1 MRENGKEFAFHHD
14 KSDRIDPDMSIELI
28 LRGNVEEFK
37 ELMMKYPQA
46 VNLKERAHGNV
57 PLHVAA
63 SKGDS
68 NLVSFLIRLGA
79 FPNMQD
85 IFGNGPLHYATDKSK
100 YATMELLVA
109 SGANPNLQD
118 NKGNSPLHSAC
129 VNNDVDGVKVL
140 LKLNADP
147 ELTDFADMMPRD
159 KARSP
164 MIRSLLDR
172 RIHALCGGDEEQAAQ
187 SVHWMSFG
195 VGLGVGVGMALAKFQ
210 QNALEQ
216 LAAKMMVDGNKPKRR
231 GNFGSVANFKP
242 LDEGSGQLEA
252 YNSPTNQAVFQPSQ
266 PPLQQQQQQQQQAS
280 IERKFL

>member
-1 MRENGKEFAFHHD
+1 MRENGKAFAFHHD
-14 KSDRIDPDMSIELI
+14 KSDRIDPDMCIELI
-28 LRGNVEEFK
+28 LRGNIEEFK
-37 ELMMKYPQA
+37 DLMMKNPQA
-46 VNLKERAHGNV
+46 VNLKERGYGNV

-79 FPNMQD
+79 HPNMQD
-85 IFGNGPLHYATDKSK
+85 IFGNSPLHYATDKSK
-100 YATMELLVA
+100 YATMELLVI

-129 VNNDVDGVKVL
+129 INNDVDAVKML

-147 ELTDFADMMPRD
+147 ELTDFMDSMPRD

-172 RIHALCGGDEEQAAQ
+172 RIHALRGGDEEQATQ

-216 LAAKMMVDGNKPKRR
+216 LAAKMAEGNKPKRR
-231 GNFGSVANFKP
+231 GNFGSVANFQP
-242 LDEGSGQLEA
+242 MNEGGGGSGQLEP
-252 YNSPTNQAVFQPSQ
+252 YDTGNGNPTTQAVFQPPPQQ
-266 PPLQQQQQQQQQAS
+266 PL
-280 IERKFL
+280 ERKFL